1 MAMEILI
8 LYLNIVKQCNCTR
21 CATHIIDEHN
31 DTAENF
37 DIIVSVYS
45 FIKYSPNY
53 SDTSGRLWQFQRDES
68 SVADTGNAGN
78 VPTNISSSFKYKSSI
93 LKIKPNAVVNNGVLK
108 KCQNSCSTQIFK

>member
-1 MAMEILI
+1 MVMEILI
-8 LYLNIVKQCNCTR
+8 LHLKIVKLCNCTR
-21 CATHIIDEHN
+21 CATHINDEHI

-45 FIKYSPNY
+45 LIKYSPNY

-68 SVADTGNAGN
+68 SVTDAGNAGN
-78 VPTNISSSFKYKSSI
+78 VPTNNSSSFKYKSSI

-108 KCQNSCSTQIFK
+108 KCKNSCSTQIFK